1 MLKRIAFIALC
12 LTLTACGRAPMPMH
26 CAPTSSAA

>member
-12 LTLTACGRAPMPMH
+12 LTLTACAPMPMH